1 MSKCTIMKKV
11 KTAFI
16 ALSIA
21 TAGLLAFK
29 HAPFTGTIRG
39 TVSPAE
45 GAARVWAVSTSDTA
59 KGNMQNGAFEITTAK
74 EGTYKVIV
82 EAIPPYR
89 NAAKDNVIVANGQ
102 TTDVGQINLER

>member
-1 MSKCTIMKKV
+1 MTMKKI
-11 KTAFI
+11 KMAFV
-16 ALSIA
+16 ALSI
-21 TAGLLAFK
+21 TIAGLLAFN
-29 HAPFTGTIRG
+29 HPSLTGTIRG
-39 TVSPAE
+39 TVSPSE

-59 KGNMQNGAFEITTAK
+59 KGNVQNGAFEITTAK

-82 EAIPPYR
+82 EAVPPYR